1 VWARAPENRAALID
15 LLMEEARSPREL
27 AEQIYEYYVVQ
38 NPGAID
44 STDVREG
51 PVGNVI
57 RIMRELEDLPALPPE
72 SEWVDRGYAQ
82 RARALVAAR

>member
-1 VWARAPENRAALID
+1 
-15 LLMEEARSPREL
+15 MEEVRSPREV
-27 AEQIYEYYVVQ
+27 AEQIYDYYVVQ

-57 RIMRELEDLPALPPE
+57 RIMRELEDLPALPPQ
-72 SEWVDRGYAQ
+72 SEWVDRGYAL
-82 RARALVAAR
+82 RAGEIVGGR